1 MADNTKKK
9 GALREYFKGV
19 RTELKKVVWPTKKE
33 TVKYTE
39 VVILVCAAFA
49 LFFWLLDTGCL
60 LVLGK
65 VLGIT
70 M

>member
-19 RTELKKVVWPTKKE
+19 RTELKKVVWPTKNE

-60 LVLGK
+60 LILGK